1 MRGERYCV
9 IDVETTGFSPVAD
22 RVVEIGCAEV
32 EDDQIVA
39 RWSTLVNPGRAIPAE
54 ATAVHGITDAMVSRA
69 PSLKSALKYARRL
82 CRGRIVAAHSA
93 RFDLSFVGPWV
104 AAEALCTM
112 RLARTLF
119 PEAPNHKNQTLRQF
133 LEIDDRAG
141 ESFSVHRALGDAM
154 VTAHILIACR
164 SRFAATRGGKPW
176 KKFVKEHALVVR
188 CGQS

>member
-1 MRGERYCV
+1 MRAERYCV
-9 IDVETTGFSPVAD
+9 IDVETTGFSPAAD

-32 EDDQIVA
+32 EGDQIVA

-54 ATAVHGITDAMVSRA
+54 ATAVHGITDAMVARA
-69 PSLKSALKYARRL
+69 PSLKPALEYARRL

-133 LEIDDRAG
+133 LDIDDRAG
-141 ESFSVHRALGDAM
+141 ESFSAHRALGDAL

-164 SRFAATRGGKPW
+164 SRFAAMRGGKSW
-176 KKFVKEHALVVR
+176 KQFVKEHALVVR